1 VAGFSSLQQ
10 IIEGAIL
17 AADSPLSIDHM
28 ISLFE
33 REQPTRAQIREV
45 LKEIEASC
53 EGRGFQLKKVA
64 TGYRF
69 QVRIEYGEW
78 VSRLWEEK
86 PQRYSRALL
95 ETLAL
100 IAYRQPIT
108 RGDIE
113 EVRGVSVSTN
123 IMRALLERE
132 WIRVV
137 GHRDVPGRPATY
149 ATTKNFLDYFNLSSL
164 DELPKLSE
172 IKDLNNISEELD
184 LEENV
189 VEETRI
195 IDLEDIAQFAPDPVT
210 DEELDQ
216 VTEDVKVI
224 ENNIH
229 NLFPKLEDTDES
241 TAADMVEAAVDAETN
256 AVDLAEEPAEDE
268 GDAAEAE
275 AAQVEENTD
284 AGEKLENS
292 VQERLTK
299 ESEQFANVPQEILNA
314 AFAEDDESEDKEED
328 K

>member
-1 VAGFSSLQQ
+1 MSEVIVQHPHAYN
-10 IIEGAIL
+10 
-17 AADSPLSIDHM
+17 
-28 ISLFE
+28 
-33 REQPTRAQIREV
+33 AQ
-45 LKEIEASC
+45 
-53 EGRGFQLKKVA
+53 G
-64 TGYRF
+64 
-69 QVRIEYGEW
+69 
-78 VSRLWEEK
+78 
-86 PQRYSRALL
+86 
-95 ETLAL
+95 
-100 IAYRQPIT
+100 
-108 RGDIE
+108 
-113 EVRGVSVSTN
+113 STD
-123 IMRALLERE
+123 
-132 WIRVV
+132 
-137 GHRDVPGRPATY
+137 G
-149 ATTKNFLDYFNLSSL
+149 
-164 DELPKLSE
+164 
-172 IKDLNNISEELD
+172 
-184 LEENV
+184 
-189 VEETRI
+189 
-195 IDLEDIAQFAPDPVT
+195 
-210 DEELDQ
+210 ELDQ

>member
-1 VAGFSSLQQ
+1 MAEFPSLQQ

-189 VEETRI
+189 VEETRVI
-195 IDLEDIAQFAPDPVT
+195 ELEDIAQFAPDPVT

-216 VTEDVKVI
+216 VAEDVKVI
-224 ENNIH
+224 ENNIR
-229 NLFPKLEDTDES
+229 NLFPKLEDTDER
-241 TAADMVEAAVDAETN
+241 TTADMIEEAVDAETN
-256 AVDLAEEPAEDE
+256 VVDYAEEPAEDE

-275 AAQVEENTD
+275 SAQVEENTD

-314 AFAEDDESEDKEED
+314 AFAEDEESENKQED